1 MNSADEMEI
10 DSDGDRGLLSD
21 TGAAPSRGISVAR
34 LFIPDKQVPAAAQCS
49 DIASNLLEEA
59 DERVNAYASVGEAIK
74 ILKQLDGDQ
83 NDSFEPPDVQSMSL
97 TSSTDLSGLLLLF
110 RTLVPL
116 G

>member
-21 TGAAPSRGISVAR
+21 TGAVHPRGISVAR

-49 DIASNLLEEA
+49 DIASNLLEKA
-59 DERVNAYASVGEAIK
+59 HERVNAYASIGEAIK

-83 NDSFEPPDVQSMSL
+83 NDSFEPPDVQSTSL